1 VKVDDGDTTTKL
13 TETET
18 FYLTYS
24 MIATRKEGKREEIS
38 NWNSMQYIKIL
49 TKGITGLNRNKTSK
63 FSIK

>member
-1 VKVDDGDTTTKL
+1 VKFDDDDHTSTKL

-38 NWNSMQYIKIL
+38 NYIKIL
-49 TKGITGLNRNKTSK
+49 TKGIVGLNRNKTSK
-63 FSIK
+63 FNIK